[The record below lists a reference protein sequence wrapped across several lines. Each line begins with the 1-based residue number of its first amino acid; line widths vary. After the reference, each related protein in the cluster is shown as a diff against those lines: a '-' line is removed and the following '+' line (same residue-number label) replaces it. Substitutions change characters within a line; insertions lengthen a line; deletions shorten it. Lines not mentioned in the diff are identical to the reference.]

1 MANPWDIVD
10 EQPAG
15 SAGATDWTPV
25 AEKPVLPFTP
35 RDMTLGEGTV
45 HAGGQFM
52 RGMNQQLG
60 DWATGL
66 SKFGTVIS
74 PAYPIGKVSEYFGGP
89 NAHDVIDMAHN
100 AYNKFLDVNAPPET
114 KGAYVARGAG
124 EMVGNTLP
132 MSLALI
138 TGGTMA
144 TPQWL
149 NAPVSVGNPLR
160 MAGDTVLK
168 SVANAPISA
177 AMVDAVSAAGAGAGG
192 NIADIESGKPRADP
206 LPRSAAEIGGATVPL
221 AWYMFSP
228 TALAARAGK
237 EAVDYVRGKPGPV
250 VEGVT
255 SKVAGMRD
263 TAKAKALDSVAAGV
277 TERLQEPT
285 IAGNVESAAAV
296 ADQIPGFKPTLAQR
310 SGVPSLVRAQEGI
323 ESRAT
328 GDELNRVADIRGQ
341 NQAAIDKFVKESAP
355 AGPQVGNPEDV
366 FGNAMEKRLAAIE
379 QRLGIQSEKPASEI
393 AMAEATMPTTAPKG
407 PADRTFDPQR
417 AGETIREQS
426 AVERGKM
433 DAQVA
438 SRRAAIDPNSTT
450 AINPDTIR
458 GATKGDALRSA
469 FGPEV
474 NDPIVARMLGAEP
487 KPVESG
493 LVDEFG
499 KPIPPT
505 KQASEPAT
513 LTDTMDFASKLN
525 AVQRR
530 LLGNPQRTPQQD
542 EQLTS
547 VKRALDATNAEI
559 ERAVAATGDKDMAQR
574 LADYRQFYKTEY
586 VPRFQQ
592 GAMADARAKAP
603 AGEFKVNSEDLPKKF
618 FNPNSL
624 TEAEQF
630 QKVFGQNPRAQEV
643 MTDHALASLRDS
655 LGGKPLTQAAIDAWK
670 AKHARVLDRMP
681 EVRAAVDK
689 IDVSEAEK
697 RLATLDSRRRAVAE
711 SEMGQILSRDVATAI
726 PRAVQ
731 DPKVMRQ
738 MAATARR
745 AGPDAEAAFKKL
757 VWDHALGKDGVPDV
771 KRLDAILG
779 ENERS
784 LNIALGPKHVADL
797 RTITEA
803 ARIQGR
809 TKPPVG
815 STDTEALSPPDK
827 FKEAT
832 GSGFNQLLNRFI
844 TVARGRSSAT
854 YESGAAAGQF
864 IKNLSEKQHEQLL
877 KEVLYDGRLANDFAT
892 FLRTGQRPPKERARA
907 YLLAIGASSVDG
919 DGGKRENP

>member
-35 RDMTLGEGTV
+35 RDMSLGEGVV

-89 NAHDVIDMAHN
+89 NAHDVIDMAHD

-138 TGGTMA
+138 TGGTMMPPA
-144 TPQWL
+144 VAQ
-149 NAPVSVGNPLR
+149 APVAIGNPIR
-160 MAGDTVLK
+160 MAGETVLK

-237 EAVDYVRGKPGPV
+237 EAVDYVRGKPGPA

-263 TAKAKALDSVAAGV
+263 TAKAKALDSVSAGV
-277 TERLQEPT
+277 SERLQEPQ

-341 NQAAIDKFVKESAP
+341 NQAAIDKFIKESAP

-379 QRLGIQSEKPASEI
+379 QRLGIQGEKPASEI

-417 AGETIREQS
+417 AGDTIRTE
-426 AVERGKM
+426 AATERGKM
-433 DAQVA
+433 GAQV
-438 SRRAAIDPNSTT
+438 SSQRAAVDP
-450 AINPDTIR
+450 AGQVQINPDAIR
-458 GATKGDALRSA
+458 GGTDAAALRSA
-469 FGPEV
+469 FGPDAT
-474 NDPIVARMLGAEP
+474 DPLVARMLREGQQS
-487 KPVESG
+487 PVLGPEG
-493 LVDEFG
+493 Q
-499 KPIPPT
+499 PMP
-505 KQASEPAT
+505 QASEPTT
-513 LTDTMDFASKLN
+513 LADTMDFASKLN

-530 LLGNPQRTPQQD
+530 LFGNPQRTPQQD
-542 EQLTS
+542 EQLAS

-559 ERAVAATGDKDMAQR
+559 DRAVAATGDKDMAQR
-574 LADYRQFYKTEY
+574 LADYRQFYREEF

-603 AGEFKVNSEDLPKKF
+603 SGEFKVNSEDLPKKF
-618 FNPNSL
+618 FNPYSL

-655 LGGKPLTQAAIDAWK
+655 LGGKPLTQAVIDAWK

-827 FKEAT
+827 FKEMT
-832 GSGFNQLLNRFI
+832 GSGFNQLMNRFV
-844 TVARGRSSAT
+844 TVMRGRSSAT

-892 FLRTGQRPPKERARA
+892 FIRTGQRPPKERSRA